1 MPVFYKCD
9 PVRQAYCLE
18 IRLFDTMFNRVISD
32 ISVDPQLA
40 VINVR

>member
-1 MPVFYKCD
+1 MPVFEKCG

-18 IRLFDTMFNRVISD
+18 IQLFDTIFNRVISD
-32 ISVDPQLA
+32 ISMEPQLA